1 MKTRK
6 FIKLVFISVGIA
18 GFLFSCKK
26 ENKEDTVVHFHLYN
40 PVTNEAYSGV
50 KVAVYELKDVTPTLS
65 ILSDSKYDSNKIWEG
80 VTDIYGKASH
90 SFKTYKKDK
99 YTYWHSVDESFIAG
113 KKKVEQPEYGPL
125 SKNTINKTTYKVVHD
140 NINYIRWVKNMNCF
154 DNNDKC
160 RWRRKSIVDI
170 YDSNWRPWSPLVGS
184 PSYPQGFY
192 EGCFEHIYA
201 STYTHKQ
208 DIWEIEMEVTKNGI
222 TTVTRDTFYLTG
234 QNGTDTLKIFY

>member
-26 ENKEDTVVHFHLYN
+26 ENKELTTVDFHIYN
-40 PVTNEAYSGV
+40 PVSGEAMTGV

-80 VTDIYGKASH
+80 VTDAYGKASH
-90 SFKTYKKDK
+90 TFNAYKKGK
-99 YTYWHSVDESFIAG
+99 YTYWHSVNESFIAG

-125 SKNTINKTTYKVVHD
+125 NKNGINKVTFKVTDYV
-140 NINYIRWVKNMNCF
+140 NYVTWIKNLNCF
-154 DNNDKC
+154 DQNDKF
-160 RWRRKSIVDI
+160 RYRRKSLIDPYAWSYWTPSSPVD
-170 YDSNWRPWSPLVGS
+170 Y
-184 PSYPQGFY
+184 F
-192 EGCFEHIYA
+192 EGCFELVSNNPNVHA
-201 STYTHKQ
+201 Q